1 MSNIVIPDGGNIGS
15 ASDTDAVTIE
25 SNGNVGIG
33 VNGSDSKLQVATTQ
47 FDPSLARTTASILVR
62 SESGSTTGDGEY
74 SGAITFGKIDSSRPF
89 GSIAGVQIGSDADG
103 GGLAF
108 FTKNGTSTND
118 IVGEA
123 MRIDSSGNLKFD
135 SGYGAVATAYACRA
149 WVNFNGTG
157 TVAIR
162 DSGNVSSI
170 TDNATGEYTINF
182 TTAMPDSNYSVIT
195 CGKQN
200 DTTTKQSSISMAHT
214 TAVGSCKIMT
224 AASNIDTADFTNV
237 FTSIF
242 R

>member
-1 MSNIVIPDGGNIGS
+1 MSNLVIPDGGNIGS

-162 DSGNVSSI
+162 ASGNVSSI
-170 TDNATGEYTINF
+170 TDMGGLGKYTINF
-182 TTAMPDSNYSVIT
+182 TTAMPDANYSVFGG
-195 CGKQN
+195 CGTYSRVFAGGATPTASSCQMWV
-200 DTTTKQSSISMAHT
+200 SIST
-214 TAVGSCKIMT
+214 TGALEDNTFMYAG
-224 AASNIDTADFTNV
+224 F
-237 FTSIF
+237 F